1 MGYSRGLEDE
11 VNCDVTK
18 SNKERKSQRVVARLE
33 TRSLAHLHTRCGI
46 YGDTFPWSDMLGY
59 PGFVFEWCFPCLE
72 TRTVFTIK
80 KKRYFIENAQ
90 IQIDQFVPY
99 TS

>member
-59 PGFVFEWCFPCLE
+59 PGFVFERCFFILKQFFFNFVWKIGSLE
-72 TRTVFTIK
+72 
-80 KKRYFIENAQ
+80 
-90 IQIDQFVPY
+90 
-99 TS
+99 